1 MIGLVVGIYYI
12 IAGSLSSVAWS
23 VSNWLAR
30 RGL

>member
-1 MIGLVVGIYYI
+1 MSGLFTGVYWIVRGV
-12 IAGSLSSVAWS
+12 LSSVGWS